1 MLNRNTSNWD
11 QVIVKENKSKSK
23 VVEHEA
29 EEIEMLESS
38 MSSKPKTKKKKIQ
51 NSELELYIETGTRM
65 SAIKRKENMETY
77 RTNHRS
83 CA

>member
-1 MLNRNTSNWD
+1 M
-11 QVIVKENKSKSK
+11 
-23 VVEHEA
+23 VEHEA

>member
-38 MSSKPKTKKKKIQ
+38 MSSKQKKKKKQ
-51 NSELELYIETGTRM
+51 HHKNP
-65 SAIKRKENMETY
+65 KF
-77 RTNHRS
+77 
-83 CA
+83 